1 MNLPRSLTFPLA
13 LKNKT
18 FPFVSFQ
25 AYMQVNRR
33 RQPMVA
39 LAKLLSILADLRSLG
54 NNNSRQCFDLKLVAN
69 RKLPQFLA
77 EIWDIV

>member
-1 MNLPRSLTFPLA
+1 MSS
-13 LKNKT
+13 KI
-18 FPFVSFQ
+18 PFGRQQIWNFLFLFQ

-69 RKLPQFLA
+69 KKLPQFLA

>member
-1 MNLPRSLTFPLA
+1 
-13 LKNKT
+13 
-18 FPFVSFQ
+18 
-25 AYMQVNRR
+25 MQVNRR